1 MVTCKYCGK
10 EVPLEELL
18 PHINREH
25 QEESRKKNK
34 EKTEAKA
41 AQKKAAKAKI
51 EDDKLK
57 AVGATTEP
65 ASDGTSPEPET
76 EVAPVE
82 ENKQKTVEVTKE
94 PPFDEVP
101 ENLSETGERGKVE
114 TTTVKTAGIFTYEM
128 TLPADAFTL
137 FNLAKAC
144 ELETNKEKTFDE
156 WVWDCITARF
166 SKDYKKQL
174 VLAPVEE

>member
-1 MVTCKYCGK
+1 M
-10 EVPLEELL
+10 
-18 PHINREH
+18 
-25 QEESRKKNK
+25 
-34 EKTEAKA
+34 
-41 AQKKAAKAKI
+41 
-51 EDDKLK
+51 
-57 AVGATTEP
+57 
-65 ASDGTSPEPET
+65 
-76 EVAPVE
+76 
-82 ENKQKTVEVTKE
+82 
-94 PPFDEVP
+94 P

-156 WVWDCITARF
+156 WVWDCITTRF